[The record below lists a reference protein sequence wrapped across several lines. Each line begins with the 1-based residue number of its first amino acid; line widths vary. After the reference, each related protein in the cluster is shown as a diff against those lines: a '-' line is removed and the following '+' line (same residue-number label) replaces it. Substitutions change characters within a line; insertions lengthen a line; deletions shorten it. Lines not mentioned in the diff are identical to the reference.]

1 MVPVVERPACY
12 HRVAKEDAMPQPA
25 RSSTGTERHTAG
37 SEPSLEQVLEAI
49 RRLDA
54 AARSRVAQALAE
66 SEMDARFERL
76 ILSLA
81 KKPPVD
87 DISDAEIQAE
97 VDAVRHARLRPPC

>member
-1 MVPVVERPACY
+1 
-12 HRVAKEDAMPQPA
+12 MPQPA
-25 RSSTGTERHTAG
+25 RSSTGTERHAAG
-37 SEPSLEQVLEAI
+37 SELNLEQVLAVI

-81 KKPPVD
+81 NKPSAD
-87 DISDAEIQAE
+87 EISDAEIQAE
-97 VDAVRHARLRPPC
+97 VNAVRHARLRTPC